1 MITYLN
7 EYERE
12 QHGFVDDENEDS
24 EQVEELGS
32 DSEDESENEIG
43 EQVEEQCD
51 GPDLHKK
58 AG

>member
-12 QHGFVDDENEDS
+12 QHGLVDDENEDS

-43 EQVEEQCD
+43 EQVEEQHD
-51 GPDLHKK
+51 DPDLKKK